1 VAGSLP
7 RRPHIL
13 PFKNGAASGIISLVI
28 IMMVMVVVMI
38 IMVMVMMVVV
48 MAMVMVMVVMM
59 MVMVMVMVVIIF
71 GYDQRLLFRR
81 SSIAAALV
89 LGAENLLG
97 VRNGIQQLGE

>member
-1 VAGSLP
+1 
-7 RRPHIL
+7 
-13 PFKNGAASGIISLVI
+13 
-28 IMMVMVVVMI
+28 
-38 IMVMVMMVVV
+38 
-48 MAMVMVMVVMM
+48 MVMVMVMIVM
-59 MVMVMVMVVIIF
+59 MVMVVIIF